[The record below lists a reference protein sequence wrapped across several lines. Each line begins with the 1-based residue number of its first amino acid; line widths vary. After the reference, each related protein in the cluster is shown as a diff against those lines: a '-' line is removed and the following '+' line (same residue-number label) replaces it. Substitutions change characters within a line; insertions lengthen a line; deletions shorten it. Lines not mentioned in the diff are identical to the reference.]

1 MGTSLFFPKIVPIS
15 YLYFYSSLQNLLLNL
30 DPPSVTVET
39 TSLDYLEE
47 EKDSVSLRCIAESNP
62 QPKIVWYKES
72 ENGIFSV
79 EKEIHISPVTRHSA
93 GTYKC
98 VAENS
103 LGLSEPAFVDLDVKC
118 KYVRS

>member
-1 MGTSLFFPKIVPIS
+1 MFSCSNIAKIP
-15 YLYFYSSLQNLLLNL
+15 FYIP

-62 QPKIVWYKES
+62 QPKIVWYKEG

-98 VAENS
+98 VAENT

-118 KYVRS
+118 KLKNTI

>member
-1 MGTSLFFPKIVPIS
+1 M
-15 YLYFYSSLQNLLLNL
+15 QNLFLNL

-118 KYVRS
+118 KYLRS

>member
-1 MGTSLFFPKIVPIS
+1 MNSKAHEKQLQIFYFSNNS
-15 YLYFYSSLQNLLLNL
+15 YHFIFL

-47 EKDSVSLRCIAESNP
+47 EKDSVSLRCKAESNP
-62 QPKIVWYKES
+62 QSKVVWYKEN

-118 KYVRS
+118 K